1 MTEQARRAVASYSTY
16 QDAERAV
23 DHLVDQGSPVQ
34 KVAIIGRDV
43 RLVEQVIGRMG
54 YGEAALHG
62 AATGAL
68 PGVLVGWI
76 LGPLNWL
83 DPVVSGLL
91 LALYGLIFGA
101 VVGALLGVLLHA
113 AQGGRRDFASVR
125 SMEPSRYDV
134 VADEDG
140 ADEAVRLGAGL
151 DSRAGANTES
161 APDPAPA
168 ERVSKPGG
176 QGPEDERSPTD
187 VDRRGRSS
195 SWPRQW
201 ASTWAPPTR

>member
-16 QDAERAV
+16 QEAERAV
-23 DHLVDQGSPVQ
+23 DHLADQGFPVQ
-34 KVAIIGRDV
+34 KVAIIGRGM
-43 RLVEQVIGRMG
+43 RLVERVIGRMG

-76 LGPLNWL
+76 FGLLNWL
-83 DPVVSGLL
+83 NPVVSGLL

-101 VVGALLGVLLHA
+101 VVGALLGMLLHA
-113 AQGGRRDFASVR
+113 AQGGRRNFASVR

-134 VADEDG
+134 VVEDEDV
-140 ADEAVRLGAGL
+140 ADEAVRLIAGL

-161 APDPAPA
+161 ASSRGGRPRSDPAP
-168 ERVSKPGG
+168 S
-176 QGPEDERSPTD
+176 
-187 VDRRGRSS
+187 
-195 SWPRQW
+195 
-201 ASTWAPPTR
+201 

>member
-16 QDAERAV
+16 QEAERAV
-23 DHLVDQGSPVQ
+23 DHLADQDFPVQ
-34 KVAIIGRDV
+34 KVAIIGRDM

-76 LGPLNWL
+76 FGLLNWL
-83 DPVVSGLL
+83 NPVVSGLL

-101 VVGALLGVLLHA
+101 LVGALLGVLLHA
-113 AQGGRRDFASVR
+113 AQGGRRNFASVR

-134 VADEDG
+134 VVDEDV
-140 ADEAVRLGAGL
+140 ADEAVRLVAGL
-151 DSRAGANTES
+151 DGGAGANSESASSRAGRPRS
-161 APDPAPA
+161 DPAP
-168 ERVSKPGG
+168 S
-176 QGPEDERSPTD
+176 
-187 VDRRGRSS
+187 
-195 SWPRQW
+195 
-201 ASTWAPPTR
+201 

>member
-16 QDAERAV
+16 QEAERAV
-23 DHLVDQGSPVQ
+23 DHLADQGFPVQ
-34 KVAIIGRDV
+34 KVAIIGRDI

-54 YGEAALHG
+54 YGQAALHG

-76 LGPLNWL
+76 FGLLNWL
-83 DPVVSGLL
+83 NPVVSGLL

-101 VVGALLGVLLHA
+101 LFGVLLHA

-134 VADEDG
+134 VADEDV
-140 ADEAVRLGAGL
+140 ADEAVRLVAGL

-161 APDPAPA
+161 ASSRGRRPRGDPA
-168 ERVSKPGG
+168 
-176 QGPEDERSPTD
+176 
-187 VDRRGRSS
+187 
-195 SWPRQW
+195 
-201 ASTWAPPTR
+201 AS

>member
-1 MTEQARRAVASYSTY
+1 MTEQARRTVASYSTY
-16 QDAERAV
+16 QEAERAV
-23 DHLVDQGSPVQ
+23 DHLVDEGFPVQ

-68 PGVLVGWI
+68 PGALVGWI
-76 LGPLNWL
+76 FGLLNWL
-83 DPVVSGLL
+83 NPVVSGLL

-101 VVGALLGVLLHA
+101 VVGALFGMLLHA

-134 VADEDG
+134 VADEDV
-140 ADEAVRLGAGL
+140 ADEAVRLVAGL
-151 DSRAGANTES
+151 DSRVGGNTES
-161 APDPAPA
+161 ASSKDGRPRSDLAP
-168 ERVSKPGG
+168 S
-176 QGPEDERSPTD
+176 
-187 VDRRGRSS
+187 
-195 SWPRQW
+195 
-201 ASTWAPPTR
+201 